1 MFEFC
6 SLEHPIV
13 RREVRQLLTR
23 AGGIGMLVQ
32 VSINAM
38 ELVGNVLRKV
48 TLSLVR
54 LTVVGVKKQL
64 CWIFWVLVCRLCY
77 PACQAHSRNYIFICG
92 LTPHFISLTLFG
104 IEQCILRIRTE
115 KVVLEFFKNFPWN
128 FSYFKK
134 NWRDI
139 MLNASMPFIK

>member
-64 CWIFWVLVCRLCY
+64 C
-77 PACQAHSRNYIFICG
+77 
-92 LTPHFISLTLFG
+92 
-104 IEQCILRIRTE
+104 
-115 KVVLEFFKNFPWN
+115 
-128 FSYFKK
+128 
-134 NWRDI
+134 
-139 MLNASMPFIK
+139 